1 MTTLT
6 NEQMFKKVITIIKKM
21 DITEEDDFDTEMNKV
36 INKVKKSK
44 TTVKKNKE
52 NKENKEDK
60 EPKALTL
67 YQQFVKDKMPEV
79 KVQYEDNKERM
90 KVIGTMWQEQKKS
103 SGSE

>member
-6 NEQMFKKVITIIKKM
+6 NEQMLKNVITIIKKM
-21 DITEEDDFDTEMNKV
+21 DITDEADFDTEMNKV
-36 INKVKKSK
+36 INKAKNGK
-44 TTVKKNKE
+44 TTVKKT
-52 NKENKEDK
+52 KEDN

>member
-21 DITEEDDFDTEMNKV
+21 DITDEADFDAEMNKV
-36 INKVKKSK
+36 INKAKNGK
-44 TTVKKNKE
+44 TTVRKTKLS
-52 NKENKEDK
+52 KEDK
-60 EPKALTL
+60 EVKILTA

-79 KVQYEDNKERM
+79 KEKFDSKDRM
-90 KVIGTMWQEQKKS
+90 KAIAELWQEQKKS

>member
-6 NEQMFKKVITIIKKM
+6 NEQMLNNVMIIIKKM
-21 DITEEDDFDTEMNKV
+21 DISEEDDFKKEMNKV
-36 INKVKKSK
+36 INKAMKDK
-44 TTVKKNKE
+44 TTVKKTKE
-52 NKENKEDK
+52 PK

-79 KVQYEDNKERM
+79 KEKFDSKDRM
-90 KVIGTMWQEQKKS
+90 KAIAELWQEQKKS

>member
-6 NEQMFKKVITIIKKM
+6 NEQMLKNVITIMKKM
-21 DITEEDDFDTEMNKV
+21 DITDEADFDAEMNKV
-36 INKVKKSK
+36 INKAKNGK
-44 TTVKKNKE
+44 TTVRRTKVS
-52 NKENKEDK
+52 KEDK

-79 KVQYEDNKERM
+79 KEKFDSKDRM
-90 KVIGTMWQEQKKS
+90 KAIAELWQEQKKS

>member
-6 NEQMFKKVITIIKKM
+6 NEQMLKNVITIIKKM

-36 INKVKKSK
+36 INKAKNGK
-44 TTVKKNKE
+44 TTVRKTKVS
-52 NKENKEDK
+52 KEDK
-60 EPKALTL
+60 EVKILTA

-79 KVQYEDNKERM
+79 KEKFDPKDRM
-90 KVIGTMWQEQKKS
+90 KAIAELWQEQKKS

>member
-6 NEQMFKKVITIIKKM
+6 NEQMLKNVITIIKKM
-21 DITEEDDFDTEMNKV
+21 DITEEADFDTEMNKV
-36 INKVKKSK
+36 INKAKNGK
-44 TTVKKNKE
+44 TTVRRTKVS
-52 NKENKEDK
+52 KEDK

-79 KVQYEDNKERM
+79 KEKFDPKDRM
-90 KVIGTMWQEQKKS
+90 KAIAELWQEQKKS

>member
-36 INKVKKSK
+36 INKAKKSK
-44 TTVKKNKE
+44 TTV
-52 NKENKEDK
+52 KENKEDK

>member
-6 NEQMFKKVITIIKKM
+6 NEQMFKNVITIIKKM
-21 DITEEDDFDTEMNKV
+21 DITDEADFDTEMNKV
-36 INKVKKSK
+36 INKAKNGK
-44 TTVKKNKE
+44 TTVRKTKVS
-52 NKENKEDK
+52 KEDK

-79 KVQYEDNKERM
+79 KEKFDSKDRM
-90 KVIGTMWQEQKKS
+90 KAIAELWQEQKKS

>member
-36 INKVKKSK
+36 INKAKKSK
-44 TTVKKNKE
+44 TTVKKT
-52 NKENKEDK
+52 KEDK

-79 KVQYEDNKERM
+79 KEKFDPKDRM
-90 KVIGTMWQEQKKS
+90 KAIAELWQEQKKS

>member
-52 NKENKEDK
+52 DK

-79 KVQYEDNKERM
+79 KEKFDPKDRM
-90 KVIGTMWQEQKKS
+90 KAIAELWQEQKKS

>member
-1 MTTLT
+1 MTALT

-36 INKVKKSK
+36 INKAKKSK
-44 TTVKKNKE
+44 TTVKKT
-52 NKENKEDK
+52 KEDK

-79 KVQYEDNKERM
+79 KEKFDSKDRM
-90 KVIGTMWQEQKKS
+90 KAIAELWQEQKKS

>member
-36 INKVKKSK
+36 INKAKKGK
-44 TTVKKNKE
+44 TTVKKT
-52 NKENKEDK
+52 KEDK

-79 KVQYEDNKERM
+79 KEKFDPKDRM
-90 KVIGTMWQEQKKS
+90 KAIAELWQEQKKS

>member
-44 TTVKKNKE
+44 TTVKKT
-52 NKENKEDK
+52 KEDK

-90 KVIGTMWQEQKKS
+90 KVIGTMWQEQKKY